1 MLSVRHLLINDWD
14 KTDHLLLH
22 RKFHPLYSRW
32 LSECWRRAEVSI
44 PIPFTVPTVFKTVFR
59 AVWINPAYYWQFC
72 AHRIAISRRPSLSIR
87 LLGLVYG
94 GLIILNLYLSRMR
107 ECDTLTWINCGY
119 DLFALT
125 RGSFTYSASDWH
137 RREDSNLYLA
147 VLETAMLLVT
157 PHLYNCC
164 F

>member
-22 RKFHPLYSRW
+22 KKFHPLYSRW
-32 LSECWRRAEVSI
+32 LSECWRRVEVSI

-72 AHRIAISRRPSLSIR
+72 AHGIAVPADHLYLR
-87 LLGLVYG
+87 LHGLVSG
-94 GLIILNLYLSRMR
+94 GLISLNVYLSRVR
-107 ECDTLTWINCGY
+107 ERDTLTRINYGY
-119 DLFALT
+119 DLFALAC
-125 RGSFTYSASDWH
+125 GSFTYSASDWH

-147 VLETAMLLVT
+147 VLETAMLPVT
-157 PHLYNCC
+157 PHPYNCC